1 MPNLTKNDLILWIT
15 HAIAHFE
22 SLGKKQKDL
31 ANALGIE
38 TTRLSEMKNGKGT
51 LSPNLIERIT
61 ELCGAPRR
69 NPGRF
74 EYAELYTDLD
84 AFFSSF
90 IPVTENRF
98 YRKILN
104 MLSNADNLD
113 AIINHCG
120 SKDTDELGT
129 SLSRQETI
137 DNINILIINE
147 EFHNIC
153 VDYKKHLSDSG
164 LSLKF
169 NWGSYETNSFNS
181 KDKLIIGNITIS
193 DEKIFHS
200 LYLAWCLKQHI
211 AEYEFGSERLVN
223 INSVKD
229 IVSIVMTGDR
239 ILTLQPESL
248 WVKYPINKEI
258 TNALGNARSYT
269 DIYSHN
275 SPFGD
280 HSSESPKK
288 EPKPDQWTDIRCE
301 VYLSENMNYHFL
313 IHMAEDRMELE
324 DQGILEYPTEL
335 NDCEPIV
342 RPNDRVAIIE
352 NISSLDLYRQVEE
365 LRKWVA
371 MPSDNL
377 YKLKKEIAKAGGY
390 VPEAIVLL

>member
-38 TTRLSEMKNGKGT
+38 TTRLSEMKNGKGK
-51 LSPNLIERIT
+51 LYPNLIERIT

-84 AFFSSF
+84 DFFSSF

-120 SKDTDELGT
+120 SKDNDELDT
-129 SLSRQETI
+129 PLSRQETI
-137 DNINILIINE
+137 DNINILITNE
-147 EFHNIC
+147 EFHSIC
-153 VDYKKHLSDSG
+153 LDYKKHLLDSG
-164 LSLKF
+164 SSLIF
-169 NWGSYETNSFNS
+169 DWGNTERNSFNS
-181 KDKLIIGNITIS
+181 KDKLIIENITIS
-193 DEKIFHS
+193 DERIFHS
-200 LYLAWCLKQHI
+200 LYLAWFLKQHI
-211 AEYEFGSERLVN
+211 TEYEFGSERLVN
-223 INSVKD
+223 IEPVKD
-229 IVSIVMTGDR
+229 RVSLVMTGDR

-248 WVKYPINKEI
+248 VNYSINKEI
-258 TNALGNARSYT
+258 TSALGNARSYK
-269 DIYSHN
+269 DIYSRN
-275 SPFGD
+275 SPFGG
-280 HSSESPKK
+280 HSFDAPKK
-288 EPKPDQWTDIRCE
+288 EPKPDRWTDIRCE

-313 IHMAEDRMELE
+313 IHMTEDRMEFE
-324 DQGILEYPTEL
+324 DQDILEYPTEL
-335 NDCEPIV
+335 NDREPIV
-342 RPNDRVAIIE
+342 QPNDRVAIIA
-352 NISSLDLYRQVEE
+352 NISSLELYRQVEE
-365 LRKWVA
+365 LRKWVC

-377 YKLKKEIAKAGGY
+377 YQLKKKIAQAGGY
-390 VPEAIVLL
+390 VPEAVVLL